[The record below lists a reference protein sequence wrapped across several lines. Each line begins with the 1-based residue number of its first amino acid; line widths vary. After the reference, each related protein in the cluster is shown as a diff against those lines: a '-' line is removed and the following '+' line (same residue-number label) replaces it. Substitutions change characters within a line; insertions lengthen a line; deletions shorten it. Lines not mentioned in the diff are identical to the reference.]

1 MKTKIFKI
9 SMPIAIFAL
18 AIAGAFASQK
28 SDSKTVAPQT
38 GWIDAP
44 SPCKIQVSCSDVLG
58 PVCTMFHQ
66 GQNKQAYGKVN
77 PSDATCAKV
86 LYRAQ

>member
-1 MKTKIFKI
+1 MKTKFLKI
-9 SMPIAIFAL
+9 GMPIAVFAL

-28 SDSKTVAPQT
+28 LDNKAATSQL
-38 GWIDAP
+38 GWIDSP
-44 SPCKIQVSCSDVLG
+44 SPCTIQVACSDVVG

-77 PSDATCAKV
+77 PTDLTCSRI
-86 LYRAQ
+86 LYKAR